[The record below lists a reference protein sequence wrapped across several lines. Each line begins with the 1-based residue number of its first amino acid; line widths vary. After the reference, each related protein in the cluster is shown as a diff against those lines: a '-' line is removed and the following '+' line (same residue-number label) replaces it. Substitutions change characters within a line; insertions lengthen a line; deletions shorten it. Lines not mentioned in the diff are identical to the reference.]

1 MAGITS
7 TLDIAKQA
15 LLTHQLS
22 TQVAS
27 HNVANVDTPGYT
39 RQSATL
45 TTAQASSS
53 VVGRIG
59 GGVKV
64 EEIARH
70 YDKFLTQRIMDQ
82 NSTLGNLD
90 AQQQSLK
97 VLETLFDETS
107 GYGLNSLLNQ
117 FWDSWQSLATS
128 PESHVA
134 RQQVVQQGE
143 ILADHIQYMYTQM
156 SNLRNEVTGNISSTV
171 DRINS
176 ITTEIADINQ
186 QIITAAT
193 ESRNA
198 NDLLDRRDELVKQL
212 SELVDVSYFELG
224 TGSYT
229 VVLPN
234 GHSLVEDNTN
244 NTLSWETISSVTG
257 LYWQGGSSS
266 KTFIGNSASLGGELG
281 GLISIRSELEDNNP
295 NNYLGKLDNFANSLI
310 REINQQHSQ
319 GVGLVPFS
327 STVTGS
333 EAVDTTNFISSF
345 DYGAQIP
352 AAGGTFDIWLYDT
365 SGNLALA
372 APVTVTVGAPATTT
386 LSTVATAIN
395 NAMTAAGAGG
405 WVTASVDSQRRLV
418 VTPDATHQFAF
429 ANDTSNFLQAAG
441 INTFFS
447 GYDSGTIAVNTDIA
461 NNSDQIAA
469 ATVTATGDI
478 FTGDNTNALAIDT
491 IRQDSSIAFLDGTT
505 DTLDN
510 YYNSLVSN
518 IGLHSKTVSWNYE
531 SSELTLNSL
540 NELRDTVSGV
550 SLDEEMAN
558 LIKYQQAYT
567 AAAKLISTVDEMMI
581 SLLNT
586 I

>member
-15 LLTHQLS
+15 LLSHQLS

-27 HNVANVDTPGYT
+27 HNIANVDTPGYT
-39 RQSATL
+39 KQSATL
-45 TTAQASSS
+45 TTAQPSSS
-53 VVGRIG
+53 VVGTIG

-70 YDKFLTQRIMDQ
+70 YDQFMTQRIMDQ
-82 NSTLGNLD
+82 NSTLGNLE
-90 AQQQSLK
+90 AQQQSLQ

-107 GYGLNSLLNQ
+107 GYGLNELMNQ
-117 FWDSWQSLATS
+117 FWDSWQSLADS
-128 PESHVA
+128 PESPVA
-134 RQQVVQQGE
+134 RQQVARQGQT
-143 ILADHIQYMYTQM
+143 LSDHIQYMYTEIT
-156 SNLRNEVTGNISSTV
+156 NLRTEVTGNISTTV
-171 DRINS
+171 DQINTLTS
-176 ITTEIADINQ
+176 EIASINQ
-186 QIITAAT
+186 KIITSAT
-193 ESRNA
+193 ETRNA
-198 NDLLDRRDELVKQL
+198 NDLLDRRDELVKQV
-212 SELVDVSYFELG
+212 SQLVDVSYFTLSN
-224 TGSYT
+224 GSYT

-234 GHSLVEDNTN
+234 GHSLVEENTS
-244 NTLSWETISSVTG
+244 NTLSWETIGSVTG
-257 LYWQGGSSS
+257 LYWQGSSAS
-266 KTFIGNSASLGGELG
+266 KTFIDNSAALGGELG
-281 GLISIRSELEDNNP
+281 GFITIREQLDENDP

-319 GVGLVPFS
+319 GVGLGPAS
-327 STVTGS
+327 STVTGT

-345 DYGAQIP
+345 NYGAEIP
-352 AAGGTFDIWLYDT
+352 AVGGTFDLWLYDT

-372 APVTVTVGAPATTT
+372 APVTVTVGAPAATT
-386 LSTVATAIN
+386 LNDVATAIN
-395 NAMTAAGAGG
+395 TALTAAGAAG
-405 WVTASVDSQRRLV
+405 WITASVDSQRRLV
-418 VTPDATHQFAF
+418 LTPDATHEFAY

-447 GYDSGTIAVNTDIA
+447 GYDSGTIAVNSDIV
-461 NNSDQIAA
+461 NNSDLIAA

-478 FTGDNTNALAIDT
+478 FQGDNTNALTINT
-491 IRQDSSIAFLDGTT
+491 IRQDENVNFLDGTQN
-505 DTLDN
+505 TLDG
-510 YYNSLVSN
+510 YYNGLVSD
-518 IGLHSKTVSWNYE
+518 IGLNSKTVRWNYD
-531 SSELTLNSL
+531 SGELTLNSL

-567 AAAKLISTVDEMMI
+567 AAAKLISIVDEMMI